1 MSSHHTPKIDGP
13 RAHSRDLPTLAAA
26 KAEAKSL
33 RAERQE
39 AGQPIGQGQALEI
52 IAQAHGFRD
61 WNTMTAALRGTG
73 PEGLRAG
80 DRVRGRYLSQPF
92 CATVLS
98 AELSRPGWVRLV
110 LDLDAAVDVVTF
122 ESFSNYRKRLR
133 GEVGPEGQS
142 RERTSDGTPHLVL
155 EV

>member
-1 MSSHHTPKIDGP
+1 MSSRHTPKIAGP
-13 RAHSRDLPTLAAA
+13 RARPGDLPTLAAA

-39 AGQPIGQGQALEI
+39 AGQTIGHGQALEI
-52 IAQAHGFRD
+52 VAQANGFRD
-61 WNTMTAALRGTG
+61 WNTMAAALRGTG

-92 CATVLS
+92 SATVLS
-98 AELSRPGWVRLV
+98 AEVSRPGWVRLV
-110 LDLDAAVDVVTF
+110 LDLDAAVDVVIF
-122 ESFSNYRKRLR
+122 ESFSNYRRRLR